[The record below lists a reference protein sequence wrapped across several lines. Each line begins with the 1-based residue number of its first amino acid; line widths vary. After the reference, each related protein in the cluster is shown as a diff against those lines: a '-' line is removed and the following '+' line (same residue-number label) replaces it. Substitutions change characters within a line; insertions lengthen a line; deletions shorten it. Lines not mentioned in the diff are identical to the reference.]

1 MIYYAL
7 RKMFLLSQRCAA
19 RTEAIKDTLRQN
31 IRAKAGGAEQQ
42 EQMQQEEKHPPKKT
56 QTPPQQQMHG
66 WNKVPQLP
74 IYYGLIRK
82 SELWSINT
90 LS

>member
-42 EQMQQEEKHPPKKT
+42 EQMQQEEKHPP
-56 QTPPQQQMHG
+56 PQKNTDSATTTVAWLKQSASIAH
-66 WNKVPQLP
+66 L
-74 IYYGLIRK
+74 
-82 SELWSINT
+82 LWT
-90 LS
+90 D